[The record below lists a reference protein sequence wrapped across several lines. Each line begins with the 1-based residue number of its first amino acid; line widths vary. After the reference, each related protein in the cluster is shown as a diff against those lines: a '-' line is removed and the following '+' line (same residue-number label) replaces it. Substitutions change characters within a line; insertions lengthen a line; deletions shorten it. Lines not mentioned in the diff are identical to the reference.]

1 MTSGA
6 WRIVLAGAHV
16 WRGAASLCLLLAACA
31 HAQTPRSRP
40 ASFTRADTARLHRVL
55 DSIADR
61 HRGTV
66 GYAVRNL
73 DTGESLARRADE
85 TFPTASL
92 IKVPVL
98 VTVYDLVAKGQLSLP
113 DPLTVLKLDQVG
125 GSGVLQFVHSGLG
138 LTVGDAA
145 WLMSTLSD
153 NTATNL
159 LLDRVI
165 IRRVWQKM
173 EALGL
178 PHTKVHSKVGY
189 RISSVAMDS
198 SVKYGLGVTTPGEMA
213 RLFELL
219 ARGQA
224 VSPAADSAMLHILAH
239 NQDEVMLARYRGAT
253 RFAHKT
259 GAVDRSRADCGVFY
273 LESRV
278 VACVLTKE
286 NQDTSYAVDAEPHL
300 TLGRMG
306 EAVIRAWPPAPAPP
320 AASP

>member
-1 MTSGA
+1 VRRPLRRA
-6 WRIVLAGAHV
+6 VVL
-16 WRGAASLCLLLAACA
+16 GAALALTADCGP
-31 HAQTPRSRP
+31 AQ
-40 ASFTRADTARLHRVL
+40 RAVAAGGARVAFARTDTARLRRAL
-55 DSIADR
+55 DSIADA
-61 HRGTV
+61 HHGVV

-73 DTGESLARRADE
+73 DTGERLERRAGE

-92 IKVPVL
+92 IKVAVL
-98 VTVYDLVAKGQLSLP
+98 VTVYDLVAQGQLALS
-113 DPLTVLKLDQVG
+113 DPLTVLKIDQVD

-165 IRRVWQKM
+165 VRRVWQKM

-189 RISSVAMDS
+189 RISSVAIDS
-198 SVKYGLGVTTPGEMA
+198 SVKYGLGVTTPAESA

-224 VSPAADSAMLHILAH
+224 VSPAADSAMLDILEH
-239 NQDEVMLARYRGAT
+239 NQDELMLARYRGDA

-259 GAVDRSRADCGVFY
+259 GAVDRARNDCGIFY
-273 LESRV
+273 LQSRV
-278 VACVLTKE
+278 VACVLTRE
-286 NQDTSYAVDAEPHL
+286 NADTTYAPDAEPHL
-300 TLGRMG
+300 TIARLGR
-306 EAVIRAWPPAPAPP
+306 EVVRAWPAAPPAPA
-320 AASP
+320 AAP

>member
-1 MTSGA
+1 MTPLV
-6 WRIVLAGAHV
+6 RRVLPL
-16 WRGAASLCLLLAACA
+16 AALLLAACA
-31 HAQTPRSRP
+31 HAQPAPGAGRP
-40 ASFTRADTARLHRVL
+40 AAFARADTARLRRTL

-61 HRGTV
+61 HRGVV

-73 DTGESLARRADE
+73 DTGERLARRADE

-98 VTVYDLVAKGQLSLP
+98 VTVYDLVAQGQLSLA
-113 DPLTVLKLDQVG
+113 DPLTVLKIDQVD

-145 WLMSTLSD
+145 WLMATISD

-159 LLDRVI
+159 LLDRVL

-213 RLFELL
+213 QLFELL
-219 ARGQA
+219 ARGRA
-224 VSPAADSAMLHILAH
+224 VSPSADSAMLAVLER
-239 NQDEVMLARYRGAT
+239 NQDETMLARFRGEL
-253 RFAHKT
+253 RLAHKT
-259 GAVDRSRADCGVFY
+259 GAVDRARTDCGLFY
-273 LESRV
+273 LQSRV

-286 NQDTSYAVDAEPHL
+286 NADTSYAVDAEPHL
-300 TLGRMG
+300 TIARMG
-306 EAVIRAWPPAPAPP
+306 EAVLRAWPAPPVPP
-320 AASP
+320 AAP